1 MRLRSLLHGAAVSV
15 MVATP
20 VIAQDVRDSPGPIEK
35 QARQVSLE
43 NPVPRRLASKP
54 VEYPAQMHLTGGR
67 GLVNLQITLDA
78 DGKIAEIRGT
88 GAQLIQ
94 PTGPI
99 NSAEERDTT
108 DALLKS
114 AIAAAREWT
123 FAPPAEGPLTFQAAF
138 MFFNGTVDVV
148 LAPPASTR
156 GRGAGATG
164 ARGGAGAAVP
174 PTPWAA
180 AEGAYRVGG
189 DIPPPRRTKNA
200 PPDYPREAQDKRI
213 QGVVI
218 MEVLIGPNGKVR
230 DARVLR
236 SVPGLDQAALA
247 AVRKWEYT
255 PSLRNGVA
263 VPIVMTVTMTFTLN

>member
-20 VIAQDVRDSPGPIEK
+20 LIAQDVRDSTGPIEK

-54 VEYPAQMHLTGGR
+54 VEYPAQMHLSGGR

-94 PTGPI
+94 PAGPI
-99 NSAEERDTT
+99 NSAEERETT

-138 MFFNGTVDVV
+138 MFFNGTVDIV
-148 LAPPASTR
+148 LAPPASAR

-164 ARGGAGAAVP
+164 ASGAAVP
-174 PTPWAA
+174 PTPWRPQRAPIA
-180 AEGAYRVGG
+180 LAETCRRRGG
-189 DIPPPRRTKNA
+189 RRTPRRTTRERLRISA
-200 PPDYPREAQDKRI
+200 SRASSSWRSSSGLTARFATPASSDRCRASIRRRWPPCA
-213 QGVVI
+213 
-218 MEVLIGPNGKVR
+218 NGSTNR
-230 DARVLR
+230 RNETA
-236 SVPGLDQAALA
+236 SQC
-247 AVRKWEYT
+247 
-255 PSLRNGVA
+255 PS
-263 VPIVMTVTMTFTLN
+263 

>member
-1 MRLRSLLHGAAVSV
+1 MRIRSLLHGAAVSV

-20 VIAQDVRDSPGPIEK
+20 VIAQDVRDSPGPVEK

-43 NPVPRRLASKP
+43 NPVPRRLASTP
-54 VEYPAQMHLTGGR
+54 VEYPAQMHLSGGR
-67 GLVNLQITLDA
+67 GLINLQITLDA
-78 DGKIAEIRGT
+78 SGKVAEIRST
-88 GAQLIQ
+88 SAQLIQ
-94 PTGPI
+94 PAGPI
-99 NSAEERDTT
+99 NSAEERETT

-123 FAPPAEGPLTFQAAF
+123 FAPPADGPLTFQAAF

-164 ARGGAGAAVP
+164 ARGAAVP
-174 PTPWAA
+174 PVPWAA

-200 PPDYPREAQDKRI
+200 APDYPREAQDKRI

-218 MEVLIGPNGKVR
+218 MEVVIAPNGKVR

-247 AVRKWEYT
+247 AVRKWEYAPT
-255 PSLRNGVA
+255 QRNGVA